1 MYLQKFARMKRRQI
15 TRGETLYCTYNEQK
29 KIDLL
34 ALVFNG
40 VYSYCI
46 RKKNVRTAFQGSNGN
61 YSCPCIYYIAAAPG
75 CNSRRG
81 GGGDSVI
88 LAAECDPPV
97 PLLYTPSGVYYK
109 TLVSC
114 PGDVLALFARV

>member
-1 MYLQKFARMKRRQI
+1 MSLIMTRTLQNNLEKNLLAKIRSDEKTTNYSRRN
-15 TRGETLYCTYNEQK
+15 TVLYNEQK

-61 YSCPCIYYIAAAPG
+61 YSCPCIYYIAAALAVTQ
-75 CNSRRG
+75 G
-81 GGGDSVI
+81 GGG
-88 LAAECDPPV
+88 
-97 PLLYTPSGVYYK
+97 LLF
-109 TLVSC
+109 LQ
-114 PGDVLALFARV
+114 